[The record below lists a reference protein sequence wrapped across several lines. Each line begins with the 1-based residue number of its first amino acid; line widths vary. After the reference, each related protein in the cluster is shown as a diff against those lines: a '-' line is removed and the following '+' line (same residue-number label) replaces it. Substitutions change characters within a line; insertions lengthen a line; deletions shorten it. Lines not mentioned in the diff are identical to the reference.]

1 MTDHAVHEFR
11 LLLSD
16 ARVVEDYDA
25 ADHLFEA
32 GFDDV
37 TFGVHAGVPFA
48 DVSRAGVSLEAV
60 VIDTIDSI
68 EDALAPTVVVRVEP
82 DELVTASRIAER
94 IGRTRQSVALLI
106 SGERGPGGF
115 PAPLTFVDAQTRV
128 WSWTEVQSW
137 LQASTE
143 IEVESAL
150 STLEGEFL
158 AALNGVLATR
168 AHLRR
173 YLASG
178 GEPSRA
184 AALRRLADPVGGTHA
199 EPVISHAS
207 LQPPVVMRLQDGLEA
222 TVESG
227 LPPETDT
234 LLRLASRVAD
244 RARDCAWADERA
256 PLILCA
262 VSAFDA
268 GIILRA
274 HRRETAR
281 ECDLVVH
288 AAARRLVEAKDF
300 GATYTRCPVAPSPD
314 HVVPHQMHLFC
325 APHHSSARW
334 TKHRGTV
341 PKPGYG
347 FASFSTPPEWEMDVP
362 FAGSYALATR
372 VNPVHDVDAYVTF
385 AAEQSTAGYSSFAT
399 PDASF
404 ALIAGLATVAAE
416 WMSAD
421 DRHALSELMHH
432 ARSELVGRP

>member
-158 AALNGVLATR
+158 AALNGVLAHRISDATSP
-168 AHLRR
+168 A
-173 YLASG
+173 AV
-178 GEPSRA
+178 SRA
-184 AALRRLADPVGGTHA
+184 APRRCGGWLIRGRHA
-199 EPVISHAS
+199 C
-207 LQPPVVMRLQDGLEA
+207 
-222 TVESG
+222 
-227 LPPETDT
+227 
-234 LLRLASRVAD
+234 
-244 RARDCAWADERA
+244 RARDLTR
-256 PLILCA
+256 LIAAACRHA
-262 VSAFDA
+262 TA
-268 GIILRA
+268 GRLGGD
-274 HRRETAR
+274 RREW
-281 ECDLVVH
+281 
-288 AAARRLVEAKDF
+288 AAAR
-300 GATYTRCPVAPSPD
+300 
-314 HVVPHQMHLFC
+314 
-325 APHHSSARW
+325 
-334 TKHRGTV
+334 
-341 PKPGYG
+341 
-347 FASFSTPPEWEMDVP
+347 
-362 FAGSYALATR
+362 
-372 VNPVHDVDAYVTF
+372 
-385 AAEQSTAGYSSFAT
+385 
-399 PDASF
+399 
-404 ALIAGLATVAAE
+404 
-416 WMSAD
+416 
-421 DRHALSELMHH
+421 DRHAAP
-432 ARSELVGRP
+432 ARQPRRRSRARLRVGR